1 MSNYFDPANKIEKLF
16 TTNYKKYYPSFKE
29 YINKK
34 ENGGIIDKNT
44 LDLSK
49 LSSEEKDTLLQ
60 LLLQS
65 FWLL

>member
-1 MSNYFDPANKIEKLF
+1 MVEEMSPEEAELF

-34 ENGGIIDKNT
+34 ENGGVIDKNT

-60 LLLQS
+60 LLLQKAS
-65 FWLL
+65 L